1 MIKRAKVVSLAGILL
16 LCAFVFVSARNYTNQ
31 VFAADSTQQ
40 QIYELEGQLS
50 GLKNEASQLKKQLD
64 KANSNLKNTENEIAY
79 LDQETSNLETQIKVL
94 DQLLVQWQGQSKQLE
109 EEIAQLEQDKQR
121 EQNIFDNMLRMSY
134 QYGNDT
140 YMNLIFGSES
150 VSDLI
155 SRIDLI
161 VYHLKYNNNVI
172 ENAESPFMP
181 VEDEVYADKGFFDEL
196 VHAECPKN
204 TDTYL
209 LTNLRYPMSAVD
221 AGVVGTV
228 NVSFIVEEDGT
239 ISNVDAKESVYPDLT
254 KEAVRVVQNMEK
266 WKPAMLN
273 GTPVRSKFHVPLL
286 FTYDT
291 PGFYIPPKNF
301 DCSYINIPE
310 DEDLYFVRVE
320 KNAEYPEG
328 KMALFEYL
336 KQNLGHIKI
345 SSSSE
350 KEIFHYDQI
359 NDLIRNR
366 VWTGDTL
373 NPNRPLNGH
382 KIYDEYNT
390 PIDTGAFH
398 EIPVEFIV
406 EKSGFLSNVKVYE
419 SDSSIH
425 DEILRVVK
433 KMPKWKPAT
442 IRDTVVRS
450 RYILPVLFKIDN

>member
-172 ENAESPFMP
+172 ENLVATQKTLEEKQAQFEQSTVKLAEYTELQTAYNEELNSKLETAQAKKAQYASDAKNAQALYKKKLEETNKINAEIKALYEQQRQNDTTVYTGTLSYPLPSSYKRVSSGFVNRISPITGKKENHNGLDLP
-181 VEDEVYADKGFFDEL
+181 APKGTAIYAADG
-196 VHAECPKN
+196 
-204 TDTYL
+204 
-209 LTNLRYPMSAVD
+209 
-221 AGVVGTV
+221 GTV
-228 NVSFIVEEDGT
+228 VI
-239 ISNVDAKESVYPDLT
+239 AKY
-254 KEAVRVVQNMEK
+254 
-266 WKPAMLN
+266 
-273 GTPVRSKFHVPLL
+273 
-286 FTYDT
+286 
-291 PGFYIPPKNF
+291 
-301 DCSYINIPE
+301 
-310 DEDLYFVRVE
+310 
-320 KNAEYPEG
+320 
-328 KMALFEYL
+328 
-336 KQNLGHIKI
+336 
-345 SSSSE
+345 SSSWGN
-350 KEIFHYDQI
+350 YVTI
-359 NDLIRNR
+359 NH
-366 VWTGDTL
+366 GGGMMTL
-373 NPNRPLNGH
+373 YAHASSL
-382 KIYDEYNT
+382 
-390 PIDTGAFH
+390 
-398 EIPVEFIV
+398 
-406 EKSGFLSNVKVYE
+406 NVKE
-419 SDSSIH
+419 GQT
-425 DEILRVVK
+425 VK
-433 KMPKWKPAT
+433 KGDVIAYVGSTGWSTGNHLHFTVYKNGVAVNPAP
-442 IRDTVVRS
+442 
-450 RYILPVLFKIDN
+450 YIGL